1 MGGTNVSDVQ
11 YAPGA
16 YAKVHATFTEEQQA
30 GQATR
35 GRPSRSLVAQQ
46 WRGWNGVSRSQM
58 PREEREPSI
67 LVGVVSAGVGDTG
80 TLGWRR
86 SERRLTTGEVVEP
99 EASALLFALWAK
111 KSVAAQNIEI
121 VSFSRNLH

>member
-58 PREEREPSI
+58 PREAREPSI
-67 LVGVVSAGVGDTG
+67 FVGVVSAGVGDTG

-86 SERRLTTGEVVEP
+86 SERRVGAGSEEL
-99 EASALLFALWAK
+99 EASALLE
-111 KSVAAQNIEI
+111 AAGPEDAGGAGGGGGPAET
-121 VSFSRNLH
+121 